1 MVLENLPDEV
11 YETKWDLIMIETPRG
26 YFVEEQGRM
35 GAIFSTAIMA
45 RNKMGSGP
53 N

>member
-1 MVLENLPDEV
+1 MVLKNLPDKV
-11 YETKWDLIMIETPRG
+11 YETKWDLIMIETLRG

-35 GAIFSTAIMA
+35 GAIFLTAIMA
-45 RNKMGSGP
+45 RNKMGSSP